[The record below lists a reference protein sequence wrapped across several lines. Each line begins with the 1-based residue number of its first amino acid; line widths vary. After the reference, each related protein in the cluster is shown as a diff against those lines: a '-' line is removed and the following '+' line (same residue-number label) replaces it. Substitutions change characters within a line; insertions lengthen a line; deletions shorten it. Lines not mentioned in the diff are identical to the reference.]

1 MPAAVIRAAC
11 APFKLLDEC
20 IEALRDAIAG
30 AITGAAIGWLERRG
44 YRVEPPGEGRCPQ
57 S

>member
-1 MPAAVIRAAC
+1 MGATVIRVSC
-11 APFKLLDEC
+11 TPFKLLDDLVET
-20 IEALRDAIAG
+20 LKDAVDG

-44 YRVEPPGEGRCPQ
+44 YRIDLPGERRCPQ